1 MSGGVK
7 SKKKQEPTIGDNA
20 VSIHVAESG
29 TRTPK
34 GSVRC
39 ELDGNIA
46 FSTCSLE
53 SYFFAAWDAAAY
65 DALLVAAAVEYAD
78 KAQRRRAHCW
88 RRQFQLSVPVHD
100 VARWDNR
107 RVRAALIDA
116 LNFLTGDSWD
126 IAFYPRR
133 RSAAVPQQGLLTLDR
148 AVEAVIPFSNG
159 LDSRAVAGL
168 MSRSINGGLVRVRLG
183 SRLADTENLARER
196 HAFTAVPFDVTADKG
211 VFVESS
217 VRSRGFKFALVSGIA
232 AVLAGANQIFVPE
245 SGQGALG
252 PSLVTVGQAYEDY
265 RSHPLF
271 TGRMERFLEA
281 LLGHRV
287 RYMFPQIWQTKGE
300 TLRQFIAAC
309 PDDAWASTWSCWQS
323 QRQVSVAGHKRQC
336 GVCAA
341 CMLRR
346 MSIHAAGLS
355 EPPDRYVWER
365 LTTRSFEDGA
375 EPSFRAKG
383 KITGAMR
390 EYAIAGALH
399 LDHLAALTDG
409 AVHDRSLSVA
419 AFHIGG
425 ALGLTPADA
434 RSRLDRLLRQHSDE
448 WEGFMLSLGP
458 DSFVADWAMRGRT

>member
-1 MSGGVK
+1 MSVVL
-7 SKKKQEPTIGDNA
+7 KKNYERRIGDNA
-20 VSIHVAESG
+20 LSVHVAERG

-39 ELDGNIA
+39 ELEGNIA
-46 FSTCSLE
+46 FSTRSLE
-53 SYFFAAWDAAAY
+53 SYFFAAWEPAAY

-78 KAQRRRAHCW
+78 KARRRRAHSW
-88 RRQFQLSVPVHD
+88 PRQFQLSMPVHD
-100 VARWDNR
+100 VTRWENR
-107 RVRAALIDA
+107 RVRDSLVDA
-116 LNFLTGDSWD
+116 LNFLTGDSWEL
-126 IAFYPRR
+126 AFYPRH
-133 RSAAVPQQGLLTLDR
+133 RSAAMPQQGLLSLDR
-148 AVEAVIPFSNG
+148 AIEAVIPFSNG

-168 MSRSINGGLVRVRLG
+168 LSRSMNGGLVRVRLG
-183 SRLADTENLARER
+183 SRLADAENLARER
-196 HAFTAVPFDVTADKG
+196 NAFTAVPFDVTADKG
-211 VFVESS
+211 VFVEST

-232 AVLAGANQIFVPE
+232 AFLAGANQVIVPE

-271 TGRMERFLEA
+271 TGRMEKFIEA

-287 RYMFPQIWQTKGE
+287 RYVFPQIWQTKGE
-300 TLRQFIAAC
+300 TLRQFNAAC
-309 PDDAWASTWSCWQS
+309 PDDGWASTWSCWQS
-323 QRQVSVAGHKRQC
+323 QRQVSVDGHKRQC

-355 EPPDRYVWER
+355 ESPERYVWER
-365 LTTRSFEDGA
+365 LTTREFEDGA
-375 EPSFRAKG
+375 EPSFRAKD
-383 KITGAMR
+383 KITGALR

-399 LDHLAALTDG
+399 LDHLAALADG
-409 AVHDRSLSVA
+409 PVHDRALGVA

-434 RSRLDRLLRQHSDE
+434 RTRLDRLLRQHSDE
-448 WEGFMLSLGP
+448 WEAFMVSLGP
-458 DSFVADWAMRGRT
+458 DSFVADWAVRGRT